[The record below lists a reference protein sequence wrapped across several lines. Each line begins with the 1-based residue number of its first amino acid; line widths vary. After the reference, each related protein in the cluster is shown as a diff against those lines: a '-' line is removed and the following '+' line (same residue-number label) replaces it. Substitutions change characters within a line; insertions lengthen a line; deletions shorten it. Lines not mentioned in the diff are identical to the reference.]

1 MITEQFNAFLAE
13 LGGAHGTPLPQLPNC
28 QAQSLGRGSVL
39 LPQGAQQTHAFFLG
53 SGVLRACHYSDDGQE
68 HCKEFYFPNELCFL
82 YASWLDE
89 RPADYQLEA
98 LSRVEVLK
106 VPLSLLALP
115 QWQHLALALMKQQ
128 LLYKEEKEAFFLL
141 NTPQERYLALLQRWP
156 EWVDSISQAQLAR
169 YIGISPI
176 SLSRIRR
183 RINQS

>member
-1 MITEQFNAFLAE
+1 MITEQFDAFLSE
-13 LGGAHGTPLPQLPNC
+13 LGGAQGAPLPRLASC
-28 QAQSLGRGSVL
+28 QIQALARGSVL
-39 LPQGAQQTHAFFLG
+39 LPQGTRQTHAFFLG

-82 YASWLDE
+82 YASWLDD
-89 RPADYQLEA
+89 RPAEYQLEA
-98 LSRVEVLK
+98 LSPVEVLK

-115 QWQHLALALMKQQ
+115 QWQGVTLALMKQQ

-141 NTPQERYLALLQRWP
+141 NTPQERYLALLERWP